1 MDNIERTNLEEN
13 MDNQEDTQVADEP
26 VENVSP
32 EKGSE
37 MEAGSEE
44 KETMEET
51 IPDYEKIVADLEKKL
66 DEKEKQCSEYL
77 EMLQRLAAEFDNYKK
92 RTARERQ
99 NIYDDAARDVIAAFL
114 PVIDNFERALALI
127 EKEENSPIKEG
138 IEMVYRQIK
147 EVLEKLN
154 VEEIKA
160 VGEVFDPRY
169 HNAIM
174 HIEDDSFGENEI
186 VEEYQK
192 GYICGDKVLRHS
204 TVKVAN

>member
-77 EMLQRLAAEFDNYKK
+77 EMLQRMAAEFDNYKK

>member
-1 MDNIERTNLEEN
+1 LDNIERTNLEEN

-77 EMLQRLAAEFDNYKK
+77 EMLQRMAAEFDNYKK

>member
-1 MDNIERTNLEEN
+1 LDNIERTNLEEN